1 MQDKKERITRL
12 RKQQILDAA
21 REVFSRKGYDQATTA
36 EIAQTAGLAEGTIY
50 NYFQSKRDL
59 LVTIISNTMLTDS
72 FFHLLDRHK
81 KDGNLFPDIIE
92 DRINTAFLNSDVNFL
107 MLTEMQRDPDLIK
120 RYVETVMGPGLDLAK
135 QNIQAG
141 IEAGIFRPV
150 NSEALVRI
158 IVGMIIGLAILYRM
172 EGDEGFL
179 NKIPRHDLVN
189 IIGDLL
195 AEGLIIDRV

>member
-1 MQDKKERITRL
+1 
-12 RKQQILDAA
+12 
-21 REVFSRKGYDQATTA
+21 
-36 EIAQTAGLAEGTIY
+36 
-50 NYFQSKRDL
+50 
-59 LVTIISNTMLTDS
+59 MLTDS

-81 KDGNLFPDIIE
+81 KEGNLFPDIIE
-92 DRINTAFLNSDVNFL
+92 DRINAAFLNSDVNFL
-107 MLTEMQRDPDLIK
+107 MLTEMQHNPDLIK
-120 RYVETVMGPGLDLAK
+120 KFVETVLAPGLDLAK

-150 NSEALVRI
+150 NTEALVRI

-179 NKIPRHDLVN
+179 SKTSRHDLAT

-195 AEGLIIDRV
+195 AEGLIIDKI